1 MVLVNFNSNRME
13 IYISISSI
21 KEEDKEVQI
30 KEEEE
35 EKRNIN
41 LGRGQIFMDISN
53 TQNSLMGIKILLPT
67 PLSEEAFNAIRETAK
82 ENSEIKI
89 S

>member
-1 MVLVNFNSNRME
+1 ME

-41 LGRGQIFMDISN
+41 LGRGQIFIDISN
-53 TQNSLMGIKILLPT
+53 TENSLIGIKILLPT
-67 PLSEEAFNAIRETAK
+67 PVSEETFNVVRKTAK